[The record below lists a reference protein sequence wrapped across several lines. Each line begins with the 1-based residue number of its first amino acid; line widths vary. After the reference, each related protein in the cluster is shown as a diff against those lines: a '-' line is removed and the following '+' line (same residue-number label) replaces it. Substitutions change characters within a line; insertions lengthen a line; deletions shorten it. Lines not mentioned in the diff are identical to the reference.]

1 MSNPFAIIHKNMRLR
16 RGEHA
21 PALGSFKA
29 GLSGKIEKLSKS
41 CFGPIFFFL
50 IFRFDFLLFIEIL
63 CSLIASAG
71 VVGPGKCSTIYKN
84 SVLLR
89 LEPI

>member
-1 MSNPFAIIHKNMRLR
+1 MPIFHKKMRLR

-21 PALGSFKA
+21 PALGSFKG

-41 CFGPIFFFL
+41 CFGPIFL
-50 IFRFDFLLFIEIL
+50 IFRFVFLLFIEIL

-84 SVLLR
+84 LCFSDWNR
-89 LEPI
+89 FRRPPT